1 MTEQKEADKGLPIM
15 YGQSG
20 ERLHKLLLSLSQ
32 KSLIPLVGSE
42 GMWPGSQVGSTGGLI
57 LIKEKL
63 LIGLSENR
71 VPT

>member
-1 MTEQKEADKGLPIM
+1 M

-32 KSLIPLVGSE
+32 KRLIPLVRSE